1 MRDLKNDGQISVH
14 GDFNVFD
21 YSKNEYKP
29 LIECSNEELFLER
42 PLRQENIRYEQAKKV
57 KRLKPFYALSA
68 ILFFAAA
75 GWAMINGKTD
85 LASFIMGS
93 ASLFLTYQSL
103 KATIVPNSFQVEE
116 QNAVNEISK
125 LLKQRRVE

>member
-85 LASFIMGS
+85 LASFIMGGQCL
-93 ASLFLTYQSL
+93 ALEGGWV
-103 KATIVPNSFQVEE
+103 ANGW
-116 QNAVNEISK
+116 AVSSVGG
-125 LLKQRRVE
+125 RVGGKWVGSV